1 MPQQNDIRG
10 RIEELRRRIHH
21 HDYLYYALDRPVIS
35 DAEYDI
41 LFRELL
47 ELESAHPDLTTADS
61 PTQRV
66 GFPPLDK
73 FAPFT
78 HALPMLSLENAM
90 SRAEV
95 MDFEQR
101 IKKILNV
108 HGDMEYV
115 AEPKMDG
122 LAVEVLYEK
131 GVFTAAGTRGDGFVG
146 EDVTLNVKTI
156 RAIPWQLVTPAE
168 GPAPPN
174 HLAVRCEVYIE
185 RMDFRTLNEN
195 RDKTGEPLFA
205 NPRNAAAGSLRQLD
219 SAITGG
225 RPLRAYFYG
234 VGRVEGYEFN
244 SHWDILQHLRLWG
257 LPVNPRSQLCQGIQ
271 QALDCFQ
278 KLAAVREELPYD
290 TDGVVIKVNDLSLQE
305 RLGEK
310 PRSRSP
316 RWAIAYK
323 FTPQQAETRILD
335 ITVQVGR
342 TGVLTP
348 VAVLQPVSVGG
359 VTVKRATLHNQ
370 DEIERKDIRI
380 GDQVVVQRAGDVIPE
395 VVQVLLEKRNGRE
408 TPFSMVANCPACQG
422 EVVRLPGESVH
433 RCLNLSCPAQT
444 KASIRHFASRG
455 AMDIEGLGEK
465 CVALLVEQDLIHSP
479 ADLYQLKTEDLESLP
494 GLGRKSA
501 QNLVA
506 AIERSKQASLAAFL
520 FALGIQLVGSH
531 LAQVLAEHFGSLDRL
546 RNAGKAELEQ
556 IPGVGD
562 KVAVSITRYFANPAN
577 REMID
582 RLVAAGINPGISQRV
597 AVVDHFWEGK
607 SVVFTGALASLT
619 RQEAAACVT
628 ARGGRVVD
636 TVSGKTDYVVVGD
649 EPGSKL
655 EKAQKLGLT
664 VLTEDQFL
672 AHLPPVG
679 GDQGSSDS

>member
-1 MPQQNDIRG
+1 MTVEKPMLQDQDIRG
-10 RIEELRRRIHH
+10 RLEELRRQIRH
-21 HDYLYYALDRPVIS
+21 HDYLYYALDSPVIS
-35 DAEYDI
+35 DAEYDA

-47 ELESAHPDLTTADS
+47 QLESARPDLITEDS

-66 GFPPLDK
+66 GFAPLEK
-73 FAPFT
+73 FAPFA
-78 HALPMLSLENAM
+78 HAVPMLSLENAM

-95 MDFEQR
+95 LDFEQR
-101 IKKILNV
+101 IRKLLGV
-108 HGDMEYV
+108 HHELEYV

-122 LAVEVLYEK
+122 LAVEAIYEK
-131 GVFTAAGTRGDGFVG
+131 GLLTAAGTRGDGFVG
-146 EDVTLNVKTI
+146 EDVTLNIKTI
-156 RAIPWQLVTPAE
+156 RAIPWRLVTPPE
-168 GPAPPN
+168 GPPPPD

-185 RMDFRTLNEN
+185 RMDFRTLNEH

-219 SAITGG
+219 STITAG

-234 VGRVEGYEFN
+234 IGRVEGIGFG
-244 SHWDILQHLRLWG
+244 SHWEILQHLRLWG

-271 QALDCFQ
+271 QALEGFQ

-290 TDGVVIKVNDLSLQE
+290 TDGVVIKVNDLNWQA

-310 PRSRSP
+310 SRSP

-323 FTPQQAETRILD
+323 FTPHQAETRILD

-348 VAVLQPVSVGG
+348 VAVLQPVPVGG

-395 VVQVLLEKRNGRE
+395 VLRVLVEKRSGRE
-408 TPFSMVANCPACQG
+408 TPFAMVSNCPACQG

-433 RCLNLSCPAQT
+433 RCPSLSCPAQT
-444 KASIRHFASRG
+444 KAGIRHFAGRG

-465 CVALLVEQDLIHSP
+465 WVALLVEQDLIHSP
-479 ADLYQLKTEDLESLP
+479 ADLYQLRIEDLESLP

-501 QNLVA
+501 ENLVA
-506 AIERSKQASLAAFL
+506 AIERSKQASLSALL
-520 FALGIQLVGSH
+520 FALGIQLVGNH
-531 LAQVLAEHFGSLDRL
+531 LAQVLAEHFGSLENL
-546 RNAGKAELEQ
+546 RNAGKEELEM
-556 IPGVGD
+556 IPGVGE
-562 KVAVSITRYFANPAN
+562 KVAVSINSYFANPAN
-577 REMID
+577 REMIE
-582 RLVAAGINPGISQRV
+582 RLLAAGIHPETSRRV
-597 AVVDHFWEGK
+597 AVQDRFWQGK
-607 SVVFTGALASLT
+607 SVVFTGALSSLP
-619 RQEAAACVT
+619 RQEAAARVT
-628 ARGGRVVD
+628 QRGGRVLD
-636 TVSGKTDYVVVGD
+636 SVSRKTDYVVVGE

-655 EKAQKLGLT
+655 EKARKLGVT

-672 AHLPPVG
+672 AHL
-679 GDQGSSDS
+679 